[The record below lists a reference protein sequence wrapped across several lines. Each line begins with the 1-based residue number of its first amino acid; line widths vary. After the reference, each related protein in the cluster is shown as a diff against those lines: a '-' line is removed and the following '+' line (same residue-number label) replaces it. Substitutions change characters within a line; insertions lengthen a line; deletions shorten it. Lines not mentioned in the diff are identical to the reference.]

1 MNLENLDLEEVDQE
15 MVADEASQSTTAAPA
30 GDGPGDAPMLHS
42 VGDNEATA

>member
-30 GDGPGDAPMLHS
+30 SDGPGDALVPPS
-42 VGDNEATA
+42 VGDDEATA